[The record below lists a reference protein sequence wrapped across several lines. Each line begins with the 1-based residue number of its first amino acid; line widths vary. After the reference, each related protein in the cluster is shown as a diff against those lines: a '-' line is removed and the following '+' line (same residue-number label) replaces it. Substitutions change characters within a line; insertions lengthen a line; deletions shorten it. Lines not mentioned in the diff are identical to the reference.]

1 MVLSSPDLSVYIVV
15 TAPYMLIPLSWHF
28 VDLWLKEEYSV
39 QSGCTME
46 QILWVLEM
54 KTARIQS
61 NAAR

>member
-1 MVLSSPDLSVYIVV
+1 
-15 TAPYMLIPLSWHF
+15 MLIPLSWHF